1 MTTNNTVNR
10 IELIGYMGAL
20 PEMRYTA
27 NGAPVTNF
35 SMATNRVWKS
45 QEGESRKETD
55 WHRVT
60 AWGRL
65 AEVVNQ
71 YMGKGK
77 RVRVIGRLEYQT
89 WNDKMSGELRSRAVI
104 VASQVLFLDYDRAH
118 TGLAEESEA
127 DEQPVEVVAQPAV
140 EPPLQPKRSRR
151 KQAA

>member
-1 MTTNNTVNR
+1 MATNNTVNR
-10 IELIGYMGAL
+10 IELIGYMGAM

-35 SMATNRVWKS
+35 SMATNRIWRDQS
-45 QEGESRKETD
+45 GETCKATD

-89 WNDKMSGELRSRAVI
+89 WNDKTTGEQRSRAVI

-118 TGLAEESEA
+118 TGLAEEPEA
-127 DEQPVEVVAQPAV
+127 EEQAV
-140 EPPLQPKRSRR
+140 EAVMQPEAERPALPKRTRR